1 MFYSTLMKPSRF
13 QVVAFALSL
22 ALLLGLYGFASYQQ
36 SEKLYKHAVTVTFK
50 SGTSDT
56 QIGVVDKSFKGLAK
70 LKMVRS
76 YEWGVVDDTKDPA
89 HVKHVYVFTFGD
101 KNDLP
106 LYGAS
111 PEHQAHMKVGA
122 EYIEAVSAVQYFQQ

>member
-1 MFYSTLMKPSRF
+1 MFYATLMKPSRF

-76 YEWGVVDDTKDPA
+76 YEWGDRKSVV
-89 HVKHVYVFTFGD
+89 
-101 KNDLP
+101 
-106 LYGAS
+106 
-111 PEHQAHMKVGA
+111 
-122 EYIEAVSAVQYFQQ
+122 